1 MQPRTW
7 NGGILAAK
15 LLLLASLLYPW
26 ASAEEPAPDV
36 KLFALPKPEL
46 RTETPAESSG
56 SAPSIRSEES
66 RAAEEVEEL
75 SISSEL
81 STISTELSIGTFESM
96 SGTPVLSRIEFVE
109 PPGGALGWLNES
121 IWEPVFSPEVVK
133 LGKIQMSGGIVA
145 AIKRKN
151 PFCLLHPLAFIAS
164 W

>member
-7 NGGILAAK
+7 NGGIFAAK
-15 LLLLASLLYPW
+15 LLVLASLLYPH
-26 ASAEEPAPDV
+26 ASADEPAPDV

-46 RTETPAESSG
+46 RTETYAESSG

-66 RAAEEVEEL
+66 RAQEVEEL

-81 STISTELSIGTFESM
+81 PTISTELSIGTFESM

-133 LGKIQMSGGIVA
+133 VGKIQMSGGIVA

-151 PFCLLHPLAFIAS
+151 PFCLLHPRAFIAS